1 MTYIQFF
8 LLIVSAVISSNIWAD
23 SKETEQQLDSV
34 KTEIN
39 AINQDL
45 IKNKHSKSTLYT
57 QLKKQSRIVS
67 SLNKELLSIKK
78 KVSNRKKEIAKLEQQ
93 VAKQNQSHS
102 QQLAALNA
110 QIRHAFINGKPS
122 AIKVLLNQQ
131 SPTTL
136 ARSSRYFHY
145 YHQAR
150 QQQLKQISSL
160 LANLSDDQRQ
170 LYTAQKKQLQFY
182 KQQTLKQ
189 KQLHTLTQ
197 LRQATLKQLEGKI
210 NDQGSQLSVLYEQE
224 QSLKKLLASL
234 KKPKAE
240 ASSISPVKGR
250 SFAKRAG
257 TLPWPL
263 KGKVIARY
271 GSSRNIGKLTWQ
283 GILISSPA
291 GEDIVS
297 TATGQI
303 IFADWLRGFGL
314 LIIIDHGDQ
323 YMSLYGNNETL
334 LKQVGD
340 IVSAGELIA
349 QSGDKGVRQHAGL
362 YFEIRHKGSPTNPLK
377 WLSKQG

>member
-1 MTYIQFF
+1 MTYIPFL
-8 LLIVSAVISSNIWAD
+8 LLIVSAVISSNIWAG

-39 AINQDL
+39 ALNQDL
-45 IKNKHSKSTLYT
+45 IKNKHSKSTLYA
-57 QLKKQSRIVS
+57 QLKKHSLAVS
-67 SLNKELLSIKK
+67 SLNKELLSIKL
-78 KVSNRKKEIAKLEQQ
+78 KVNGHKRELAKIEQQ
-93 VAKQNQSHS
+93 VAKQDQSHT
-102 QQLAALNA
+102 QQLDALNS
-110 QIRHAFINGKPS
+110 QIRRAFINGKPS
-122 AIKVLLNQQ
+122 VIKVLLNQQ

-136 ARSSRYFHY
+136 TRSSRYFHY

-150 QQQLKQISSL
+150 QQQLKKISSTL
-160 LANLSDDQRQ
+160 DNLSEDQRR
-170 LYTAQKKQLQFY
+170 LYTAQKKQLQLY
-182 KQQTLKQ
+182 DQQKLKQ
-189 KQLHTLTQ
+189 KQLHSKTQ

-210 NDQGSQLSVLYEQE
+210 NDQGSQLSALYVQE

-234 KKPKAE
+234 NKSKTQV
-240 ASSISPVKGR
+240 SSISPIKDG

-257 TLPWPL
+257 TLAWPL
-263 KGKVIARY
+263 KGKVIAHY

-291 GEDIVS
+291 GESIFAA
-297 TATGQI
+297 ATGQI

-314 LIIIDHGDQ
+314 MVIIDHGNQ

-340 IVSAGELIA
+340 IVSMGELIA

-362 YFEIRHKGSPTNPLK
+362 YFEIRHKGSPTNPLR
-377 WLSKQG
+377 WLRKKT

>member
-1 MTYIQFF
+1 MAYIQFL
-8 LLIVSAVISSNIWAD
+8 LLIVSVVISSNIWAN

-45 IKNKHSKSTLYT
+45 IKNKHSKLTLYA
-57 QLKKQSRIVS
+57 QLKKQSRLVS
-67 SLNKELLSIKK
+67 SLNKELLSIKLKVNGQK
-78 KVSNRKKEIAKLEQQ
+78 KQLAKLKQQ
-93 VAKQNQSHS
+93 VAKQDQSHA
-102 QQLAALNA
+102 QQLDALNS
-110 QIRHAFINGKPS
+110 QIRSAFINGKPS
-122 AIKVLLNQQ
+122 VIKVFLNQQ

-150 QQQLKQISSL
+150 QQQLKRISSS
-160 LANLSDDQRQ
+160 LANLSEDQRQ

-182 KQQTLKQ
+182 EQQKLKQ
-189 KQLHTLTQ
+189 KQLRSQTQ
-197 LRQATLKQLEGKI
+197 LRQATLKQLEAKI
-210 NDQGSQLSVLYEQE
+210 NDQGSRLATLHEQQ
-224 QSLKKLLASL
+224 QSLEQLLASL
-234 KKPKAE
+234 NKPKTK
-240 ASSISPVKGR
+240 ASSISPIKGG

-257 TLPWPL
+257 SLPWPL

-291 GEDIVS
+291 GESIVA
-297 TATGQI
+297 TATGQV

-314 LIIIDHGDQ
+314 LLIIDHGDQ

-340 IVSAGELIA
+340 IVSTGELIA

-377 WLSKQG
+377 WLSKQS